1 MSGKCPSAKKGSMY
15 FVDYKNNKKV
25 TPLCDLLQKISG
37 HVKNSENAK
46 TMCFWSKMK
55 NYW

>member
-1 MSGKCPSAKKGSMY
+1 MSGKCPSAKKDSMY